1 MRSDLLLRS
10 ALGLGLLTASSA
22 GLGPASA
29 LAQFPLAGPDTGLN
43 LPNGLLVPELAKPA
57 LAETDSEPRAHAPK
71 PWLFQMPARSLFDR
85 VWFSSE
91 DDPPG
96 SSEDVDGDERFQMWV
111 GWDNPFFDFRMTG
124 DPGGVG
130 YEKLYA
136 QYLLT
141 NYGAG
146 SCLLNCQA
154 VEPAG
159 IQFGG
164 MPEFG
169 RNRSPTVVRPSFSW
183 FHDLAS
189 GLSVQ
194 SFVGT
199 SARANLASMEN
210 LDRNVQYGLALQ
222 SPLPVGVD
230 SRQFFLFVEA
240 LGRTRPESLTGQTP
254 PGGWQLL
261 PGLCWQSGQRCWITG
276 GLMMPFGTPRADN
289 GAWHV
294 TCSWNF

>member
-1 MRSDLLLRS
+1 MMRSAFLPIPAALLLM
-10 ALGLGLLTASSA
+10 GLGTA
-22 GLGPASA
+22 PAFGQTS
-29 LAQFPLAGPDTGLN
+29 LATPFANEPCFTGIRIPELAGPMTLQD
-43 LPNGLLVPELAKPA
+43 
-57 LAETDSEPRAHAPK
+57 DSGPRAHRPR
-71 PWLFQMPARSLFDR
+71 PWLFQMPARSLDDR

-96 SSEDVDGDERFQMWV
+96 SSEDVDGDERFQLWV
-111 GWDNPFFDFRMTG
+111 GWDNPFFDFKQAG

-136 QYLLT
+136 QYLLAD
-141 NYGAG
+141 YGVG

-154 VEPAG
+154 TEPAG

-169 RNRSPTVVRPSFSW
+169 KGHAPTVIRPSFSW
-183 FHDLAS
+183 FHDLVGGVS
-189 GLSVQ
+189 LQ

-199 SARANLASMEN
+199 GMRANLGSMEN
-210 LDRNVQYGLALQ
+210 LNRNVQYGMALQ

-230 SRQFFLFVEA
+230 SRQFFMFVEA
-240 LGRTRPESLTGQTP
+240 LGRARPENINGQAAP
-254 PGGWQLL
+254 PGGWELL
-261 PGLCWQSGQRCWITG
+261 PGMAWQTSQRCWITG
-276 GLMMPFGTPRADN
+276 GLMMPFGVPRAEM
-289 GAWHV
+289 GQWHV